1 MSTEDTASGTQKLV
15 GGGLLVAVA
24 LGIGQVLAYAQT
36 LVAARTLTPAQFGAF
51 SALLAL
57 LLIGNTVALATQ
69 AVAARHIVATD
80 LADRADETAAAWR
93 TTLQAAALTAAFWLI
108 ISPLI
113 GFALRLDSP
122 LTYILLALTFF
133 PLTVMGGALG
143 IAQGQ
148 ELHARLSAVYLAVGV
163 PKTVVTIALLLTLA
177 TLTAG
182 MLDNDTGAGWA
193 GVYLRH
199 VNYLPPDSGMW
210 PKTDLDA
217 DRDADVVVR
226 EGTTVRAWIMEAERI
241 VSDVLLVETVPLA
254 WVLVD
259 VADLDG
265 DHDGDLIWRNTATG
279 DVAVHI
285 IQDAQVEYATT
296 IAPHVALSWTL
307 KCACDFNGDGR
318 ADLLW
323 ANPQSGQLALWFMDG
338 TAIADGAYLPTLEH
352 PQNWEIAGVQ
362 DFDGD
367 HMADIV
373 WRNTVTNA
381 HYYWK
386 MAGAGVEQ
394 AGLLLDDIG
403 PGWRVAACGDLNA
416 DGRSDLFWR
425 NVDDGRLAFWVMGGL
440 LVELPDYGP
449 FVVLDNWKVVGAADN
464 DGDCISEILW
474 QNIVT
479 GAIASWH
486 VEDVDLENVKILECS
501 GLGCDLWTDR

>member
-182 MLDNDTGAGWA
+182 MLGIAAGTALGALICW
-193 GVYLRH
+193 
-199 VNYLPPDSGMW
+199 
-210 PKTDLDA
+210 
-217 DRDADVVVR
+217 
-226 EGTTVRAWIMEAERI
+226 
-241 VSDVLLVETVPLA
+241 LLVRGQFRSGTARHSTMLREIPAAAYAMLA
-254 WVLVD
+254 LFALTNLDIVLGRVFLGED
-259 VADLDG
+259 EAGQYAVGIIIAKVVTWLPQF
-265 DHDGDLIWRNTATG
+265 
-279 DVAVHI
+279 VAVMAYARMVDARRGRTTLVGLGVVAGIGAICTLFIWAFPDLVVSI
-285 IQDAQVEYATT
+285 IAGPEYAQM
-296 IAPHVALSWTL
+296 
-307 KCACDFNGDGR
+307 
-318 ADLLW
+318 ADLLPLFALIGACGALLQFVVFGLVAIRDRSLIPVIW
-323 ANPQSGQLALWFMDG
+323 AGCVTLIGLVAVWHNSVGQVALIMLMVVATVAVVG
-338 TAIADGAYLPTLEH
+338 
-352 PQNWEIAGVQ
+352 
-362 DFDGD
+362 
-367 HMADIV
+367 V
-373 WRNTVTNA
+373 WRLIVKRDVPA
-381 HYYWK
+381 LE
-386 MAGAGVEQ
+386 GVS
-394 AGLLLDDIG
+394 
-403 PGWRVAACGDLNA
+403 V
-416 DGRSDLFWR
+416 
-425 NVDDGRLAFWVMGGL
+425 
-440 LVELPDYGP
+440 
-449 FVVLDNWKVVGAADN
+449 
-464 DGDCISEILW
+464 
-474 QNIVT
+474 
-479 GAIASWH
+479 
-486 VEDVDLENVKILECS
+486 S
-501 GLGCDLWTDR
+501 G

>member
-182 MLDNDTGAGWA
+182 MLGIAAGTALGALICW
-193 GVYLRH
+193 
-199 VNYLPPDSGMW
+199 
-210 PKTDLDA
+210 
-217 DRDADVVVR
+217 
-226 EGTTVRAWIMEAERI
+226 
-241 VSDVLLVETVPLA
+241 LLVRGQFRSGTARHSTMLREIPAAAYAMLA
-254 WVLVD
+254 LFALTNLDIVLGRVFLGED
-259 VADLDG
+259 EAGQYAVGIIIAKVVTWLPQF
-265 DHDGDLIWRNTATG
+265 
-279 DVAVHI
+279 VAVMAYARMVDARRGRTTLVGLGVVAGIGAICTLFIWAFPDLVVSI
-285 IQDAQVEYATT
+285 IAGLEYAQM
-296 IAPHVALSWTL
+296 
-307 KCACDFNGDGR
+307 
-318 ADLLW
+318 ADLLPLFALIGACGALLQFVVFGLVAIRDRSLIPVIW
-323 ANPQSGQLALWFMDG
+323 AGCVTLIGLVAVWHNSVGQVAVIMLAVVATVAVVG
-338 TAIADGAYLPTLEH
+338 
-352 PQNWEIAGVQ
+352 
-362 DFDGD
+362 
-367 HMADIV
+367 V
-373 WRNTVTNA
+373 WRLIVKRDVPA
-381 HYYWK
+381 LE
-386 MAGAGVEQ
+386 GVS
-394 AGLLLDDIG
+394 
-403 PGWRVAACGDLNA
+403 V
-416 DGRSDLFWR
+416 
-425 NVDDGRLAFWVMGGL
+425 
-440 LVELPDYGP
+440 
-449 FVVLDNWKVVGAADN
+449 
-464 DGDCISEILW
+464 
-474 QNIVT
+474 
-479 GAIASWH
+479 
-486 VEDVDLENVKILECS
+486 S
-501 GLGCDLWTDR
+501 G

>member
-80 LADRADETAAAWR
+80 PADRADETAAAWR

-182 MLDNDTGAGWA
+182 MLGIAAGTALGALICW
-193 GVYLRH
+193 
-199 VNYLPPDSGMW
+199 
-210 PKTDLDA
+210 
-217 DRDADVVVR
+217 
-226 EGTTVRAWIMEAERI
+226 
-241 VSDVLLVETVPLA
+241 LLVRGQFRSGTARHSTMLREIPAAAYAMLA
-254 WVLVD
+254 LFALTNLDIVLGRVFLGED
-259 VADLDG
+259 EAGQYAVGIIIAKVVTWLPQF
-265 DHDGDLIWRNTATG
+265 
-279 DVAVHI
+279 VAVMAYARMVDARRGRTTLVGLGVVAGIGAICTLFIWAFPDLVVSI
-285 IQDAQVEYATT
+285 IAGPEYAQM
-296 IAPHVALSWTL
+296 
-307 KCACDFNGDGR
+307 
-318 ADLLW
+318 ADLLPLFALIGACGALLQFVVFGLVAIRDRSLIPVIW
-323 ANPQSGQLALWFMDG
+323 AGCVTLIGLVAVWHNSVGQVAVIMLAVVATVAVVG
-338 TAIADGAYLPTLEH
+338 
-352 PQNWEIAGVQ
+352 
-362 DFDGD
+362 
-367 HMADIV
+367 V
-373 WRNTVTNA
+373 WRLIVKRDVPA
-381 HYYWK
+381 LE
-386 MAGAGVEQ
+386 GVS
-394 AGLLLDDIG
+394 
-403 PGWRVAACGDLNA
+403 V
-416 DGRSDLFWR
+416 
-425 NVDDGRLAFWVMGGL
+425 
-440 LVELPDYGP
+440 
-449 FVVLDNWKVVGAADN
+449 
-464 DGDCISEILW
+464 
-474 QNIVT
+474 
-479 GAIASWH
+479 
-486 VEDVDLENVKILECS
+486 S
-501 GLGCDLWTDR
+501 G

>member
-182 MLDNDTGAGWA
+182 MLGIAAGTALGALICW
-193 GVYLRH
+193 
-199 VNYLPPDSGMW
+199 
-210 PKTDLDA
+210 
-217 DRDADVVVR
+217 
-226 EGTTVRAWIMEAERI
+226 
-241 VSDVLLVETVPLA
+241 LLVRGQFRSGTARHSTMLREIPAAAYAMLA
-254 WVLVD
+254 LFALTNLDIVLGRVFLGED
-259 VADLDG
+259 EAGQYAVGIIIAKVVTWLPQF
-265 DHDGDLIWRNTATG
+265 
-279 DVAVHI
+279 VAVMAYARMVDARRGRTTLVGLGVVAGIGAICTLFIWAFPDLVVSI
-285 IQDAQVEYATT
+285 IAGPEYAQM
-296 IAPHVALSWTL
+296 
-307 KCACDFNGDGR
+307 
-318 ADLLW
+318 ADLLPLFALIGACGALLQFVVFGLVAIRDRSLIPVIW
-323 ANPQSGQLALWFMDG
+323 AGCVTLIGLVAVWHNSVGQVAVIMLAVVATVAAVG
-338 TAIADGAYLPTLEH
+338 
-352 PQNWEIAGVQ
+352 
-362 DFDGD
+362 
-367 HMADIV
+367 V
-373 WRNTVTNA
+373 WRLIVRRDVPA
-381 HYYWK
+381 LD
-386 MAGAGVEQ
+386 
-394 AGLLLDDIG
+394 GLS
-403 PGWRVAACGDLNA
+403 V
-416 DGRSDLFWR
+416 
-425 NVDDGRLAFWVMGGL
+425 
-440 LVELPDYGP
+440 
-449 FVVLDNWKVVGAADN
+449 
-464 DGDCISEILW
+464 
-474 QNIVT
+474 
-479 GAIASWH
+479 
-486 VEDVDLENVKILECS
+486 S
-501 GLGCDLWTDR
+501 G

>member
-182 MLDNDTGAGWA
+182 MLGIAAGTALGALICW
-193 GVYLRH
+193 
-199 VNYLPPDSGMW
+199 
-210 PKTDLDA
+210 
-217 DRDADVVVR
+217 
-226 EGTTVRAWIMEAERI
+226 
-241 VSDVLLVETVPLA
+241 LLVRGQFRGGTARHSTMLREIPAAAYAMLA
-254 WVLVD
+254 LFALTNLDIVLGRVFLGED
-259 VADLDG
+259 EAGQYAVGIIIAKVVTWLPQF
-265 DHDGDLIWRNTATG
+265 
-279 DVAVHI
+279 VAVMAYARMVDARRGRTTLVGLGVVAGIGAICTLFIWAFPDLVVSI
-285 IQDAQVEYATT
+285 IAGPEYAQM
-296 IAPHVALSWTL
+296 
-307 KCACDFNGDGR
+307 
-318 ADLLW
+318 ADLLPLFALIGACGALLQFVVFGLVAIRDRSLIPVIW
-323 ANPQSGQLALWFMDG
+323 AGCVTLIGLVAVWHNSVGQVAVIMLAVVATVAVVG
-338 TAIADGAYLPTLEH
+338 
-352 PQNWEIAGVQ
+352 
-362 DFDGD
+362 
-367 HMADIV
+367 V
-373 WRNTVTNA
+373 WRLIVKRDVPA
-381 HYYWK
+381 LE
-386 MAGAGVEQ
+386 GVS
-394 AGLLLDDIG
+394 
-403 PGWRVAACGDLNA
+403 V
-416 DGRSDLFWR
+416 
-425 NVDDGRLAFWVMGGL
+425 
-440 LVELPDYGP
+440 
-449 FVVLDNWKVVGAADN
+449 
-464 DGDCISEILW
+464 
-474 QNIVT
+474 
-479 GAIASWH
+479 
-486 VEDVDLENVKILECS
+486 S
-501 GLGCDLWTDR
+501 G

>member
-80 LADRADETAAAWR
+80 PADRADETAAAWR

-182 MLDNDTGAGWA
+182 MLGIAAGTALGALICW
-193 GVYLRH
+193 
-199 VNYLPPDSGMW
+199 
-210 PKTDLDA
+210 
-217 DRDADVVVR
+217 
-226 EGTTVRAWIMEAERI
+226 
-241 VSDVLLVETVPLA
+241 LLVRGQFRGGTARHSTMLREIPAAAYAMLA
-254 WVLVD
+254 LFALTNLDIVLGRVFLGED
-259 VADLDG
+259 EAGQYAVGIIIAKVVTWLPQF
-265 DHDGDLIWRNTATG
+265 
-279 DVAVHI
+279 VAVMAYARMVDARRGRTTLVGLGVVAGIGAICTLFIWAFPDLVVSI
-285 IQDAQVEYATT
+285 IAGPEYAQM
-296 IAPHVALSWTL
+296 
-307 KCACDFNGDGR
+307 
-318 ADLLW
+318 ADLLPLFALIGACGALLQFVVFGLVAIRDRSLIPVIW
-323 ANPQSGQLALWFMDG
+323 AGCVTLIGLVAVWHNSVGQVAVIMLAVVATVAVVG
-338 TAIADGAYLPTLEH
+338 
-352 PQNWEIAGVQ
+352 
-362 DFDGD
+362 
-367 HMADIV
+367 V
-373 WRNTVTNA
+373 WRLIVKRDVPA
-381 HYYWK
+381 LE
-386 MAGAGVEQ
+386 GVS
-394 AGLLLDDIG
+394 
-403 PGWRVAACGDLNA
+403 V
-416 DGRSDLFWR
+416 
-425 NVDDGRLAFWVMGGL
+425 
-440 LVELPDYGP
+440 
-449 FVVLDNWKVVGAADN
+449 
-464 DGDCISEILW
+464 
-474 QNIVT
+474 
-479 GAIASWH
+479 
-486 VEDVDLENVKILECS
+486 S
-501 GLGCDLWTDR
+501 G

>member
-182 MLDNDTGAGWA
+182 MLGIAAGTALGALICW
-193 GVYLRH
+193 
-199 VNYLPPDSGMW
+199 
-210 PKTDLDA
+210 
-217 DRDADVVVR
+217 
-226 EGTTVRAWIMEAERI
+226 
-241 VSDVLLVETVPLA
+241 LLVRGQFRSGTARHSTMLREIPAAAYAMLA
-254 WVLVD
+254 LFALTNLDIVLGRVFLGED
-259 VADLDG
+259 EAGQYAVGIIIAKVVTWLPQF
-265 DHDGDLIWRNTATG
+265 
-279 DVAVHI
+279 VAVMAYARMVDARRGRTTLVGLGVVAGIGAICTLFIWAFPDLVVSI
-285 IQDAQVEYATT
+285 IAGPEYAQM
-296 IAPHVALSWTL
+296 
-307 KCACDFNGDGR
+307 
-318 ADLLW
+318 ADLLPLFALIGACGALLQFVVFGLVAIRDRSLIPVIW
-323 ANPQSGQLALWFMDG
+323 AGCVTLIGLVAVWHNSVGQVAVIMLAVVATVAVVG
-338 TAIADGAYLPTLEH
+338 
-352 PQNWEIAGVQ
+352 
-362 DFDGD
+362 
-367 HMADIV
+367 V
-373 WRNTVTNA
+373 WRLIVKRDVPA
-381 HYYWK
+381 LE
-386 MAGAGVEQ
+386 GVS
-394 AGLLLDDIG
+394 
-403 PGWRVAACGDLNA
+403 V
-416 DGRSDLFWR
+416 
-425 NVDDGRLAFWVMGGL
+425 
-440 LVELPDYGP
+440 
-449 FVVLDNWKVVGAADN
+449 
-464 DGDCISEILW
+464 
-474 QNIVT
+474 
-479 GAIASWH
+479 
-486 VEDVDLENVKILECS
+486 S
-501 GLGCDLWTDR
+501 G

>member
-163 PKTVVTIALLLTLA
+163 PKTVVTIGLLLTLA

-182 MLDNDTGAGWA
+182 MLGIAAGTALGALICW
-193 GVYLRH
+193 
-199 VNYLPPDSGMW
+199 
-210 PKTDLDA
+210 
-217 DRDADVVVR
+217 
-226 EGTTVRAWIMEAERI
+226 
-241 VSDVLLVETVPLA
+241 LLVRGQFRSGTARHSTMLREIPAAAYAMLA
-254 WVLVD
+254 LFALTNLDIVLGRVFLGED
-259 VADLDG
+259 EAGQYAVGIIIAKVVTWLPQF
-265 DHDGDLIWRNTATG
+265 
-279 DVAVHI
+279 VAVMAYARMVDARRGRTTLVGLGVVAGIGAICTLFIWAFPDLVVSI
-285 IQDAQVEYATT
+285 IAGPEYAQM
-296 IAPHVALSWTL
+296 
-307 KCACDFNGDGR
+307 
-318 ADLLW
+318 ADLLPLFALIGACGALLQFVVFGLVAIRDRSLIPVIW
-323 ANPQSGQLALWFMDG
+323 AGCVTLIGLVAVWHNSVGQVAVIMLAVVATVAVVG
-338 TAIADGAYLPTLEH
+338 
-352 PQNWEIAGVQ
+352 
-362 DFDGD
+362 
-367 HMADIV
+367 V
-373 WRNTVTNA
+373 WRLIVKRDVPA
-381 HYYWK
+381 LE
-386 MAGAGVEQ
+386 GVS
-394 AGLLLDDIG
+394 
-403 PGWRVAACGDLNA
+403 V
-416 DGRSDLFWR
+416 
-425 NVDDGRLAFWVMGGL
+425 
-440 LVELPDYGP
+440 
-449 FVVLDNWKVVGAADN
+449 
-464 DGDCISEILW
+464 
-474 QNIVT
+474 
-479 GAIASWH
+479 
-486 VEDVDLENVKILECS
+486 S
-501 GLGCDLWTDR
+501 G